1 MGLQASGL
9 CFHWNPPLASL
20 CVMMV
25 DVNDMHEEV
34 NHKE

>member
-20 CVMMV
+20 CVMV